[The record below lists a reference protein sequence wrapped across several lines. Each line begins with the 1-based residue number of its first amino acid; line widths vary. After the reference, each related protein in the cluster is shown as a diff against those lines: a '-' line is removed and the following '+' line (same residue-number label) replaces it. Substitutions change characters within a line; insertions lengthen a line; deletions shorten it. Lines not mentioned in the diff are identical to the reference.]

1 MPMASGNTVYTQLT
15 ENRLYCKLTTVNVI
29 ANIIQLIQ
37 LNTEVDDKGYT
48 VVTYTYPK

>member
-1 MPMASGNTVYTQLT
+1 MPMASGNTTTQLT
-15 ENRLYCKLTTVNVI
+15 ENRLYCELTTVNVI

-37 LNTEVDDKGYT
+37 LNTEVHDKGYT